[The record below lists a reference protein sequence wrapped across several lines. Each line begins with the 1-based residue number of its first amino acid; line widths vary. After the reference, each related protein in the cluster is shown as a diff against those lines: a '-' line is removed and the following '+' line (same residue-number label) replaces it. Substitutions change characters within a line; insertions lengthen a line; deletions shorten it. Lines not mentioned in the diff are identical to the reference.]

1 MRSEAIEKRGGNLP
15 RVEQQRLSAQSGPL
29 AVRKDGKYTGVKK
42 ELRES
47 QSLGM
52 WNLSRR
58 FSFRTYTDEFG
69 AWISLCF
76 QSYGLGRCSTDPC
89 RLPRDVSSESTDYE
103 LFMKHCVDGEGW
115 IIGDE
120 WCDAPCL
127 PMICVHAPSAGS
139 AGSCALLSP
148 ELQAGSEQP
157 PGPLGEPPECPLW
170 WSLG

>member
-1 MRSEAIEKRGGNLP
+1 MDGLLALLGETH
-15 RVEQQRLSAQSGPL
+15 VEQKAGFCSLL
-29 AVRKDGKYTGVKK
+29 WVRKDGQYTGVKK

-52 WNLSRR
+52 WNLSRQ

-120 WCDAPCL
+120 WCDGPR
-127 PMICVHAPSAGS
+127 
-139 AGSCALLSP
+139 ALTEQTAAVAQHEEGCHLAFQSP
-148 ELQAGSEQP
+148 QIS
-157 PGPLGEPPECPLW
+157 
-170 WSLG
+170 